1 METKEPKA
9 FQVRIP
15 ADVNAR
21 LDALSKSSRMS
32 KNKLVEAG
40 VRHVVDGESVVLS
53 AELGATDAR
62 EELVLAAL
70 SGEIGALKGTAQ
82 HYGNLGLH
90 NLSALLYGLSA
101 EVAAARD
108 PKLASKELVRT
119 ATRLPRQKRE
129 IALGLLRAALRHN
142 PENEVAKNHL
152 GQMAYFASDY
162 REAVKQLA
170 SVRERDLAVERGGQA
185 ETDGAFEL
193 SDDRVRVH
201 DTPAIDRAPHAVHAR
216 RAALERDLDDVRDVA
231 REREVHSDATRAAR
245 GERRFRRGC
254 PWLRAARLLLQLGFD
269 VSAITASRVSR
280 SCASE
285 QGLTR

>member
-82 HYGNLGLH
+82 HYGNL
-90 NLSALLYGLSA
+90 ALPNGVFPFNIPFLFPNG
-101 EVAAARD
+101 
-108 PKLASKELVRT
+108 
-119 ATRLPRQKRE
+119 
-129 IALGLLRAALRHN
+129 I
-142 PENEVAKNHL
+142 
-152 GQMAYFASDY
+152 
-162 REAVKQLA
+162 
-170 SVRERDLAVERGGQA
+170 
-185 ETDGAFEL
+185 
-193 SDDRVRVH
+193 
-201 DTPAIDRAPHAVHAR
+201 PAIVF
-216 RAALERDLDDVRDVA
+216 AAILGILINSIFLIFKTPPVRGD
-231 REREVHSDATRAAR
+231 
-245 GERRFRRGC
+245 
-254 PWLRAARLLLQLGFD
+254 
-269 VSAITASRVSR
+269 
-280 SCASE
+280 
-285 QGLTR
+285 

>member
-170 SVRERDLAVERGGQA
+170 SVRERDNYAKLFYGWASLHLARKA
-185 ETDGAFEL
+185 ENRSAT
-193 SDDRVRVH
+193 
-201 DTPAIDRAPHAVHAR
+201 TRARDEIVV
-216 RAALERDLDDVRDVA
+216 ALEAWAFGNHDSR
-231 REREVHSDATRAAR
+231 AR
-245 GERRFRRGC
+245 GK
-254 PWLRAARLLLQLGFD
+254 WLNQVAELDRLGPDFQQTVDELLAFANDNTGWAA
-269 VSAITASRVSR
+269 VSR
-280 SCASE
+280 SDLRIATPTSLDE
-285 QGLTR
+285 DLVDLGAHSV